1 MGALIIDHDS
11 GLSGVAIQTAE
22 WLSDSSHVSSQQVVV
37 CGSSVK
43 RQGSTQLIQHVRVK
57 RYQLMVWTLMV
68 LTLLVGRCLT
78 DDWWI
83 PVFLKYSN
91 IDQRVCDAH
100 SWVNTRS
107 KTRPNSQQLHSWRS
121 ATPWTPVNW
130 IGVRVFLAASEDLW
144 NYNCFK
150 KLGLFWYC
158 VPDIVNIGLGF
169 WPNIFLTLTDQSTD
183 YAPCKKLKITEF
195 CEILDTGWSQICL
208 DSVYLATTSIILCFN
223 KHWLSQVHLE
233 NGR

>member
-1 MGALIIDHDS
+1 MHNFPPH
-11 GLSGVAIQTAE
+11 LS
-22 WLSDSSHVSSQQVVV
+22 
-37 CGSSVK
+37 CNP
-43 RQGSTQLIQHVRVK
+43 
-57 RYQLMVWTLMV
+57 TLPPEN
-68 LTLLVGRCLT
+68 TLATEKARCFPLGGWRPT

-107 KTRPNSQQLHSWRS
+107 KTRPNSQQLHSSRS

-130 IGVRVFLAASEDLW
+130 IGVWVFLAASEDLW

-158 VPDIVNIGLGF
+158 VPEIVNIGLGF

-183 YAPCKKLKITEF
+183 YVCTMQ
-195 CEILDTGWSQICL
+195 EIENYRVLWNTW
-208 DSVYLATTSIILCFN
+208 
-223 KHWLSQVHLE
+223 HWLEPNLS
-233 NGR
+233 G